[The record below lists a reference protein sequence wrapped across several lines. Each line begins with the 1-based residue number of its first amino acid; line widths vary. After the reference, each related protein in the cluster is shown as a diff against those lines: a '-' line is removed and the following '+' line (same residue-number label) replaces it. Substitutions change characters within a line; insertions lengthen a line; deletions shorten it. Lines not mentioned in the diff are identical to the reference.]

1 MMHYTTL
8 KTLKQGGF
16 DIIVDKTWE
25 ELSLKD
31 CFDEEFDDLKEM
43 QQDIDSGEFDWFMLR
58 VRVLID
64 GKEMASA
71 NLGGCLYRDAMEVFG
86 DGTAEDLIGQAM
98 EDAEEEVLLLRNKLD
113 QMLVD
118 IQCRAAV

>member
-1 MMHYTTL
+1 MQHYTTL
-8 KTLKQGGF
+8 KTLKQGSF

-31 CFDEEFDDLKEM
+31 CFDEEFDDLEEM

-58 VRVLID
+58 VRVFVD
-64 GKEMASA
+64 EHEMASQY
-71 NLGGCLYRDAMEVFG
+71 LGGCLYRDAMEVFG

-118 IQCRAAV
+118 IQCREAV

>member
-64 GKEMASA
+64 GKR
-71 NLGGCLYRDAMEVFG
+71 NGQCQLGWLPVPGRDG
-86 DGTAEDLIGQAM
+86 SIW
-98 EDAEEEVLLLRNKLD
+98 RRY
-113 QMLVD
+113 
-118 IQCRAAV
+118 C